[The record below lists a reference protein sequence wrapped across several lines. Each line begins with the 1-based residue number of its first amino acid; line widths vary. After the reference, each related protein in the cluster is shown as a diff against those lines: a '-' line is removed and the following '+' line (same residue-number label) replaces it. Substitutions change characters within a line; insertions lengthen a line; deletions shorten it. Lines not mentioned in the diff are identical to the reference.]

1 MSEKNWEGEKASS
14 EEREV
19 ELTNGECAEL
29 VKARSRSR
37 RGGSESEVGAET
49 AVYSLG
55 MAEQILRA
63 SPERTKQKVN
73 FSINPSECHG
83 PSTTTMSTLLEENM
97 TKNSESRLYGSQ
109 SASAAVGSGGG
120 GSQRPPTGS
129 VSTSNVSQPKAER
142 TSVVENHQQ
151 HVRSKEFAKKRSRSL
166 CAPNPKFD
174 FGPKASIMKSCLG
187 LTTVQDPSTLR
198 LNWDEPP
205 ETVLVMKKQFDNSI
219 VPHFKHLLHFLVAEK
234 KLTVFV
240 EESVVEENLGQDPS
254 FEAIK
259 DQINIFSSEHAC
271 KIDLLICMGGDG
283 TLLHANSIFQHS
295 VPPILSFHLGSL
307 GFLMPFDFSHYRSE
321 ISRTLAGDVPLVLRS
336 RLKGVIMKRHPES
349 QSIAHADSR
358 TPQQQKQQQQQQHHQ
373 QQQQQQDSPMHKK
386 SAAKMNGLPRKS
398 AFEETDEEDMTKGD
412 ANDDSVF
419 TDRHMSVSSVES
431 ATSSASVSPPASPPT
446 RASFLVLNEIVIDRG
461 MSAFISNV
469 DLYLNGRLITR
480 VQGDGLII
488 STPTGSTAYA
498 LAAGSSMVHPSVQS
512 ILITPICP
520 HSLSFRPISVPAGVE
535 LKVMLSPEA
544 RNSAWVSFDGRNRQE
559 LSHGDVLRIT
569 TSVHPV
575 PSISKTDQ
583 LHDWFESLADCLHWN
598 VRQPQ
603 KALEPQ
609 PSDLPASIS
618 SSSLESFSQH

>member
-1 MSEKNWEGEKASS
+1 MSEQNIQETSTQPESDLS
-14 EEREV
+14 
-19 ELTNGECAEL
+19 NGECVEL
-29 VKARSRSR
+29 VKSRSRSR
-37 RGGSESEVGAET
+37 RGGSESEVGSDAT
-49 AVYSLG
+49 VYSLG

-63 SPERTKQKVN
+63 SPERSRLKVN
-73 FSINPSECHG
+73 FSPNVSQNVNGTETSAMAPLSEESLANNG
-83 PSTTTMSTLLEENM
+83 ER
-97 TKNSESRLYGSQ
+97 NSESKLHGSQ
-109 SASAAVGSGGG
+109 SSPLPTIGGAG
-120 GSQRPPTGS
+120 VVRGEHSICTKYQ
-129 VSTSNVSQPKAER
+129 STPKADKNVSA
-142 TSVVENHQQ
+142 ENHQQ
-151 HVRSKEFAKKRSRSL
+151 QVRSKEFAKKRSRSL

-219 VPHFKHLLHFLVAEK
+219 VPHFKQLLHFLVAEK

-240 EESVVEENLGQDPS
+240 EESVVQENLGQDPS

-259 DQINIFSSEHAC
+259 DQINIFSKAIELAN
-271 KIDLLICMGGDG
+271 KIDLIICMGGDG
-283 TLLHANSIFQHS
+283 TLLHANSIFQNS

-307 GFLMPFDFSHYRSE
+307 GFLMPFDFSNFRSD
-321 ISRTLAGDVPLVLRS
+321 INRTMAGDVPLVLRS
-336 RLKGVIMKRHPES
+336 RLKGVIMKRPR
-349 QSIAHADSR
+349 QD
-358 TPQQQKQQQQQQHHQ
+358 QQQQFPYTGSISQEDQQQQSQSQPQ

-386 SAAKMNGLPRKS
+386 SAAKVNGVERRS
-398 AFEETDEEDMTKGD
+398 AFEETDEEDVNKGEKL
-412 ANDDSVF
+412 NDESVF
-419 TDRHMSVSSVES
+419 IDRQLSVSSIDS
-431 ATSSASVSPPASPPT
+431 AILNSSSV

-461 MSAFISNV
+461 LSAFISNV

-603 KALEPQ
+603 KSFESKPTGI
-609 PSDLPASIS
+609 PASIS
-618 SSSLESFSQH
+618 SSSLESINNYQ

>member
-1 MSEKNWEGEKASS
+1 
-14 EEREV
+14 
-19 ELTNGECAEL
+19 
-29 VKARSRSR
+29 
-37 RGGSESEVGAET
+37 
-49 AVYSLG
+49 
-55 MAEQILRA
+55 
-63 SPERTKQKVN
+63 
-73 FSINPSECHG
+73 
-83 PSTTTMSTLLEENM
+83 
-97 TKNSESRLYGSQ
+97 
-109 SASAAVGSGGG
+109 
-120 GSQRPPTGS
+120 
-129 VSTSNVSQPKAER
+129 
-142 TSVVENHQQ
+142 
-151 HVRSKEFAKKRSRSL
+151 
-166 CAPNPKFD
+166 
-174 FGPKASIMKSCLG
+174 MKSCLG

-219 VPHFKHLLHFLVAEK
+219 VPHFKQLLHFLVAEK
-234 KLTVFV
+234 QLTVFV

-254 FEAIK
+254 FGAIK
-259 DQINIFSSEHAC
+259 EQINIFSPEHAV

-307 GFLMPFDFSHYRSE
+307 GFLMPFDFSNYRAE
-321 ISRTLAGDVPLVLRS
+321 INRTMAGDVPLVLRS
-336 RLKGVIMKRHPES
+336 RLKGVIMKRHLESHSTSPTELLPPSSQQPSQQLPES
-349 QSIAHADSR
+349 P
-358 TPQQQKQQQQQQHHQ
+358 T
-373 QQQQQQDSPMHKK
+373 HKK
-386 SAAKMNGLPRKS
+386 SSSKRAEISRRNG
-398 AFEETDEEDMTKGD
+398 FEETDDDRTD
-412 ANDDSVF
+412 SANDSVF
-419 TDRHMSVSSVES
+419 VDRQASVSSIDS
-431 ATSSASVSPPASPPT
+431 LTSSASPPRSPPT
-446 RASFLVLNEIVIDRG
+446 RSCFLVLNEIVIDRG

-559 LSHGDVLRIT
+559 LTHGEVLRIT

-598 VRQPQ
+598 VRQTQ
-603 KALEPQ
+603 KSIGSRPAE
-609 PSDLPASIS
+609 LPKSTS
-618 SSSLESFSQH
+618 VSSLDSHSQQ